1 MNPEEIEE
9 RDKIYNY
16 LTQQGARSSSMD
28 ICRHFFENHLS
39 GDPIYHTRR
48 ILSGD
53 PRFQEPEEGF
63 WTLVEFADQEQ
74 PLNDIRFCVFDL
86 ETTGGVPPLHRIIEI
101 GAVLI
106 ENGKVLKEFQAF
118 VDPGRPIP
126 TYVSRLTG
134 IDSNDCS
141 KGLSTAKALEKF
153 LEFSQ
158 GSLLV
163 AHNASFDLNF
173 LYAEYGRVLNFEQE
187 CYGLCTLKLSKVLAP
202 DSPAHKLE
210 ILSKYLGVHVENRHR
225 ALDDARMTANVLLK
239 IIDILK
245 TKHENLTLKHIHKYC
260 VNWRKDYFP
269 SSLTTPEELALL
281 PEGSGVVHFQNE
293 SGKRLHSLAF
303 RDIQEE
309 LQGIFYEQTRRSPLM
324 KRLLKRARKFSIER
338 ENCFLNAM
346 LTQNRVESQGGRDRF
361 FPKEKV
367 AFYYAKLVSPRA
379 EEIQLTTRRLRDEAL
394 YFGPMTSMSEVHD
407 KLGKRFISK
416 DVAFHR
422 FPPKSGVE
430 GVYSVREGNA
440 LNALNSI
447 FSFSNK
453 TANVI
458 VSVRDEGRRRQLL
471 FFREGYLMKK
481 RMVNPEDMDKNS
493 VENVLREILRS
504 YYIDRRL
511 NEVLGKVS
519 PLKLNEYNLFMR
531 WLVDE
536 ARRDSNCTLR
546 IMTKKELNQIDHE
559 LIARLAGELFTE
571 A

>member
-1 MNPEEIEE
+1 MTPEEIRE
-9 RDKIYNY
+9 RDKIYNF
-16 LTQQGARSSSMD
+16 LSEKDSFSSSVE
-28 ICRHFFENHLS
+28 ICQFFFENHLS
-39 GDPIYHTRR
+39 GDPNYHVRR

-53 PRFQEPEEGF
+53 PRFQELKEGS
-63 WTLVEFADQEQ
+63 WTLVKFADQEAS
-74 PLNDIRFCVFDL
+74 LEGIRFCVFDL

-106 ENGKVLKEFQAF
+106 EDGKLAKEFQTF

-126 TYVSRLTG
+126 SYVSRLTG
-134 IDSNDCS
+134 INLEDCS
-141 KGLSTAKALEKF
+141 EGLATKDALEKF

-158 GSLLV
+158 NSLLV

-173 LYAEYGRVLNFEQE
+173 LHSVCSRVLGYEKE
-187 CYGLCTLKLSKVLAP
+187 SYGLCTLKLSKVLAP

-210 ILSKYLGVHVENRHR
+210 ILSKYLGVNVENRHR
-225 ALDDARMTANVLLK
+225 ALDDARMTAHVLLK
-239 IIDILK
+239 IIEILK
-245 TKHENLTLKHIHKYC
+245 NKNENLTLKHIHKYC

-281 PEGSGVVHFQNE
+281 PMGSGVVHFQNE

-303 RDIQEE
+303 RDVRED
-309 LQGIFYEQTRRSPLM
+309 LQGIFYEQTRRTPLM

-346 LTQNRVESQGGRDRF
+346 LTQNRVESQAGRDRF
-361 FPKEKV
+361 FPKEKT
-367 AFYYAKLVSPRA
+367 ALYYAKLVSPKA
-379 EEIQLTTRRLRDEAL
+379 EEVQLTTRRLRDEAL
-394 YFGPMTSMSEVHD
+394 YFGPMSNMTEVQE

-416 DVAFHR
+416 DMAFHR

-430 GVYSVREGNA
+430 GVYSARQGNA
-440 LNALNSI
+440 LNVLNST
-447 FSFSNK
+447 FLFSNK

-458 VSVRDEGRRRQLL
+458 ISVKDEGRRRQLL

-481 RMVNPEDMDKNS
+481 RMVNLEDMDKNS
-493 VENVLREILRS
+493 IENVLREILRS

-519 PLKLNEYNLFMR
+519 SLKLNEYNLFMR

-536 ARRDSNCTLR
+536 ADSDSNCTVR
-546 IMTKKELNQIDHE
+546 IITKKELSHVDHE
-559 LIARLAGELFTE
+559 LIAKLAGELLSDS
-571 A
+571 